1 VKTRATLWCL
11 LKHTFELISAGPVC
25 LGEKV
30 RLKGFVM
37 SRCVRVVRGAAA
49 VAAVAALAACGGQ
62 GDSPSS
68 GDVSGTVI
76 GTAET
81 SLGTVLTGAK
91 GLTLYMFGSDTSSVS
106 NCNAGD
112 GCSKLWPPATGAP
125 SLASGMAT
133 LPGKLG
139 TLIRADGA
147 TQVTYQGHPLYTYSK
162 DSKPR
167 ETNGENVQNLWHV
180 VKTDTPVLVDKTTS
194 DPGEGVYG
202 Y

>member
-1 VKTRATLWCL
+1 
-11 LKHTFELISAGPVC
+11 
-25 LGEKV
+25 
-30 RLKGFVM
+30 M
-37 SRCVRVVRGAAA
+37 SRCVGVLRGAAT

-62 GDSPSS
+62 GDGPASD
-68 GDVSGTVI
+68 GVSGTVI

-106 NCNAGD
+106 NCDSGD
-112 GCSKLWPPATGAP
+112 GCSTLWPPATGAP
-125 SLASGMAT
+125 SLASGMTT

-139 TLIRADGA
+139 TLTRADGS
-147 TQVTYQGHPLYTYSK
+147 TQVTYQGHALYTYSK

-167 ETNGENVQNLWHV
+167 QTNGENVLNLWHV
-180 VKTDTPVLVDKTTS
+180 VKADTPLLIDKTTS